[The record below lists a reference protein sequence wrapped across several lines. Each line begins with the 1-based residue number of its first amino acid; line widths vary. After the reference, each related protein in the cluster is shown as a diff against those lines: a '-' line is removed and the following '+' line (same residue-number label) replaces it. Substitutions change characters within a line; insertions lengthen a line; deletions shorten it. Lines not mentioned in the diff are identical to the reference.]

1 MCGIAGIISG
11 CRDCGRLEREI
22 RAMNQL
28 QAHRGPDAEGIWLD
42 EATGVA
48 LGHRRLSVIG
58 LGEEGTQPMTDGKR
72 WLVFNGEIYNYR
84 ELRQELGVDR
94 FRTST
99 DSEVILLGYE
109 KWGEGVL
116 NRLIGMFAFA
126 IWDPEEQYLFAARD
140 RFGIKPFYFTN
151 QKGEFRFASEAKS
164 LLPFL
169 PSVDL
174 SEKGL
179 HDYFTFQLPLGE
191 TTLFE
196 GIQQLPAAHSLSFTA
211 RNPSPKIRKYWEV
224 SYERDFRHSEKY
236 LLEQLEEILTDSVSL
251 HTRSDV
257 PIGGYVSGGV
267 DSSLI
272 SIMASDGVDD
282 YLGFTGKFTSPDGY
296 DESRYAVAAAKHGGF
311 ELLQRDMQASDF
323 IENLSN
329 VIYHLD
335 YPVAGPGSFPQYMV
349 SELAAQHR
357 KVVLGGQGGDEIFGG
372 YARYLV
378 AYLEQA
384 VKGAIEGTADE
395 AQFILTYESMSK
407 SLRALDGYQP
417 MLASFW
423 SKGLFGPRDERY
435 IDLVDRSSGVR
446 FAPWVADSSYDPR
459 ETALELFRAENVNS
473 GSYFDEMTHF
483 DFKTLLPGLLHVED
497 RMSMAHGLEARV
509 PFLDHRIIELTA
521 TVPSDIKFRDGELKR
536 FLRKSMMHKLPVEIV
551 ERTDKMGFPV
561 PLSYWR
567 NNDSAMRDF
576 VDELFKSSR
585 ARNAFPLAVP
595 NEKDVASLS
604 DRGLWAYV
612 GMEVWFQEFQDRS
625 SWFRS
630 VPDKLL
636 TDSNMPISYL
646 HKEKH

>member
-11 CRDCGRLEREI
+11 CRDCSRLEREI

-28 QAHRGPDAEGIWLD
+28 QAHRGPDAEGIWVD

-48 LGHRRLSVIG
+48 LGHRRLSIIG

-84 ELRQELGVDR
+84 ELRQELGIDR
-94 FRTST
+94 FRTAT
-99 DSEVILLGYE
+99 DSEVILVGYE
-109 KWGEGVL
+109 KWGENVL
-116 NRLIGMFAFA
+116 DRLIGMFAFA
-126 IWDPEEQYLFAARD
+126 LWDPDEQCLFAARD
-140 RFGIKPFYFTN
+140 RFGIKPFYYTN
-151 QKGEFRFASEAKS
+151 QDGEFRFASEAKS

-174 SEKGL
+174 SERGL
-179 HDYFTFQLPLGE
+179 HDYLTFQLPLGG

-196 GIQQLPAAHSLSFTA
+196 GIQQLPAAHSLSLT
-211 RNPSPKIRKYWEV
+211 RGKPSIKIRKYWEV
-224 SYERDFRHSEKY
+224 SYERDFQHSEKY
-236 LLEQLEEILTDSVSL
+236 LLEHLDELLTDSVSL

-272 SIMASDGVDD
+272 SIMASEEVDD
-282 YLGFTGKFTSPDGY
+282 YLGFTGKFTSPEGY
-296 DESRYAVAAAKHGGF
+296 DESEYAVAAARHGGF
-311 ELLQRDMQASDF
+311 ELFQRDIQASDF
-323 IENLSN
+323 IENLSK

-335 YPVAGPGSFPQYMV
+335 YPVGGPGSFPQYMV

-384 VKGAIEGTADE
+384 IKGAIEGTADE
-395 AQFILTYESMSK
+395 AQFILTYESMVK

-423 SKGLFGPRDERY
+423 SKGIFGPRDERY
-435 IDLVDRSSGVR
+435 IDLVDRSSGIE
-446 FAPWVADSSYDPR
+446 FAAWVSDSGYDPR
-459 ETALELFRAENVNS
+459 ETALELFRAENVES

-509 PFLDHRIIELTA
+509 PFLDHRIVELMA
-521 TVPSDIKFRDGELKR
+521 TVPADVKFRDGELKR
-536 FLRKSMMHKLPVEIV
+536 FLRKAMTHRLPIEIA

-567 NNDSAMRDF
+567 SHDSAMRDF
-576 VDELFKSSR
+576 CGDLFGSSR
-585 ARNAFPLAVP
+585 SRNAFPFVVP
-595 NEKDVASLS
+595 SEKDVASLP
-604 DRGLWAYV
+604 DRGLWAHA
-612 GMEVWFQEFQDRS
+612 GMEVWFQEFQDRGP
-625 SWFRS
+625 WFRS
-630 VPDKLL
+630 LPDNLHAGS
-636 TDSNMPISYL
+636 DIPISYL
-646 HKEKH
+646 HKERH